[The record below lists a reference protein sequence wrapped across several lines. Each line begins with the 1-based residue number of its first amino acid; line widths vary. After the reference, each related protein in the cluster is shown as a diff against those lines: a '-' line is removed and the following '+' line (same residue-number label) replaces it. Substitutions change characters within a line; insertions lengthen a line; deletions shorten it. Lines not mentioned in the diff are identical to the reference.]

1 MTAMSVSVRRLALLA
16 AVAVLVAAG
25 SAGAATI
32 YKWIDEDGNVH
43 YGDRP
48 APDGSSER
56 LAIASQPTDPSRVAS
71 LVDARRE
78 AQQEQ
83 QQQQAEAAGEQ
94 PSPEAQRAAREER
107 AKQCAMYK
115 ERLQQFLQSRRL
127 YREDENGERV
137 YLDEE
142 ETLAARNDVQQKV
155 EEYCSN

>member
-1 MTAMSVSVRRLALLA
+1 MSVSVRRLALLA